1 MTTRRTLTLCAALLT
16 VVAVGVV
23 LRSLTTGPMVQVSF
37 VGYEEYGAIL
47 EFTNKG
53 SCPVGCGWTA
63 GTVQL
68 VAHRD
73 LQGLP
78 DHTVP
83 WILLP
88 RQGTQLLARSTIIH
102 LVTEPPQPRPA
113 LPATVSVRCLP
124 LASPLRRRIEVV
136 LSKVGINIASTG
148 FVATVTLPPW
158 PVAPSLGSTNQ
169 PAP

>member
-1 MTTRRTLTLCAALLT
+1 MRRTELSWSSRTRGVALWAAD
-16 VVAVGVV
+16 GE
-23 LRSLTTGPMVQVSF
+23 P
-37 VGYEEYGAIL
+37 E
-47 EFTNKG
+47 
-53 SCPVGCGWTA
+53 
-63 GTVQL
+63 TVQL

-102 LVTEPPQPRPA
+102 LVTEPQQPRPA

-148 FVATVTLPPW
+148 FVATVDL
-158 PVAPSLGSTNQ
+158 
-169 PAP
+169 